1 MFKNKKVCECRR
13 CKDIRK
19 LRWGN
24 IRDGAIYVTVM
35 ASTLVFYI
43 YIPGPY

>member
-1 MFKNKKVCECRR
+1 MFKHKRVCECRR

-19 LRWGN
+19 QRKEN
-24 IRDGAIYVTVM
+24 IRDGAIYVAVM
-35 ASTLVFYI
+35 ASTVAMYI